1 MKRVYPLTKKAVTGG
16 FTLYDQEASVISANK
31 SPKPTRNIRKSVK
44 TEDDHDKEVNDAY
57 GTDGGYTSGE
67 EVLSVADK
75 AAITDKQTQSIF
87 KKTETSQ
94 MNRSILNKVGVSQDS
109 MTV

>member
-16 FTLYDQEASVISANK
+16 MTLYDQEASIISANK
-31 SPKPTRNIRKSVK
+31 SPKPGNFRNNKQKSMK
-44 TEDDHDKEVNDAY
+44 TEEEHDKEVNDAY

-75 AAITDKQTQSIF
+75 AATTDK
-87 KKTETSQ
+87 
-94 MNRSILNKVGVSQDS
+94 
-109 MTV
+109 

>member
-16 FTLYDQEASVISANK
+16 LTLYDQEASLMSANK
-31 SPKPTRNIRKSVK
+31 SPKLGNFRNNRLKSVK
-44 TEDDHDKEVNDAY
+44 TDEDHDKEVNDAY

-75 AAITDKQTQSIF
+75 AATTDK
-87 KKTETSQ
+87 
-94 MNRSILNKVGVSQDS
+94 
-109 MTV
+109 

>member
-16 FTLYDQEASVISANK
+16 MTLYDQEASIMSANANK
-31 SPKPTRNIRKSVK
+31 SPKPGNFRNNRLKSVK
-44 TEDDHDKEVNDAY
+44 TDEDHDKEVNDAY

-75 AAITDKQTQSIF
+75 AATTDK
-87 KKTETSQ
+87 
-94 MNRSILNKVGVSQDS
+94 
-109 MTV
+109 